1 MFTPRIPLKIII
13 STKWRFL
20 IPRAFLAHVN
30 HRLWN
35 DRGGKTY
42 LERSLC
48 AVSTLADGAPEG
60 LRVVMGSDVSLEVI
74 GARERRRTIR
84 TVEVLLARVQL
95 DVAIQTTPVLEALA
109 AHLALV
115 RQQARLLIS
124 VPTAGERP
132 LHVAALLQPAVLARV
147 RVHGIIQNR
156 ILVVQ
161 IGAGAVLAHHD
172 ALVAVRV
179 VALAR
184 VLRIVLVHWIA
195 SVHGVLIEHAIH
207 PLIRQ
212 RKHFIANSS
221 ELAFF
226 WPIVIPV

>member
-1 MFTPRIPLKIII
+1 
-13 STKWRFL
+13 
-20 IPRAFLAHVN
+20 
-30 HRLWN
+30 
-35 DRGGKTY
+35 
-42 LERSLC
+42 
-48 AVSTLADGAPEG
+48 
-60 LRVVMGSDVSLEVI
+60 MGSDVSLEVI

-95 DVAIQTTPVLEALA
+95 DVAIQTSPVLEALA

-124 VPTAGERP
+124 VPIAGERP
-132 LHVAALLQPAVLARV
+132 LHLAALLQPAVLARV

-184 VLRIVLVHWIA
+184 VLRIVLVH
-195 SVHGVLIEHAIH
+195 
-207 PLIRQ
+207 
-212 RKHFIANSS
+212 
-221 ELAFF
+221 
-226 WPIVIPV
+226 